1 MVMSDK
7 LDDFEG
13 MMRNVRNS
21 IFERI
26 ISIFMKCAVWS
37 VVKMKQR
44 TDIDALLKIKT
55 MSDRIE
61 AELASELMLR
71 NRNKKHNQTKTF
83 EKVDQVVDH
92 IPEHDENNLNQT

>member
-21 IFERI
+21 IFESI
-26 ISIFMKCAVWS
+26 ISIFMRCAVWS

-71 NRNKKHNQTKTF
+71 NRNKKHNQTKSF
-83 EKVDQVVDH
+83 EKVDQAVDH